1 MPAFGEQMS
10 NEQIAAVSNFVLERF
25 GNQAVSVTAKKV
37 QELRQGDPAPLLIK
51 AMPYLM
57 AAGG

>member
-1 MPAFGEQMS
+1 MS